1 MAALI
6 QFASGAPG
14 IKYSLNARIITIG
27 RGTKG
32 NDISLP
38 CRYVS
43 KHHATIEVM
52 ESVTQPG
59 RYDYYLEDL
68 GSTNKTLVNEEPIE
82 RVKLHDGDVIKIGRT
97 TMKFDARGE
106 QPHLEPLEVDLE
118 LPAVTQ
124 SRTWKLSR
132 RLTLLG
138 AEED

>member
-6 QFASGAPG
+6 QFARGAPG
-14 IKYSLNARIITIG
+14 IKYSLNARIVTIG
-27 RGTKG
+27 RGTKD

-43 KHHATIEVM
+43 KHHATIEVL

-59 RYDYYLEDL
+59 SFDYYLEDL
-68 GSTNKTLVNEEPIE
+68 GSTNKTLVNNDPIQ
-82 RVKLHDGDVIKIGRT
+82 RVKLRDGDVIKIGRAT
-97 TMKFDARGE
+97 LKFDASGD
-106 QPHLEPLEVDLE
+106 PHLEPLEVDLE
-118 LPAVTQ
+118 LPALNQ

-138 AEED
+138 ADDD